1 MNFNKF
7 TIKSQEAV
15 QNAQEIASSYG
26 NQALEPEHLL
36 AALIQDPAGTVTP
49 IIQKTGANLAYV
61 KIKINELLDR
71 LPKVSGATLSQQGIS
86 QALGRVFERSLKE
99 AQDLKDEYISTE
111 HLLLGLVAS
120 PDSQAAKLLLDNH
133 FNGLPVV
140 DDKGRLIGIICQDDL
155 IVQQKRLPLPSLFTF
170 FDGLIPLTSYKS
182 LEKEVDKI
190 IASRV
195 SQAMTPDPLTIGPE
209 ASLEDIATLMVN
221 NNIHTL
227 PVLEGGRLVGI
238 IGKED
243 VLRTLMPPGK
253 KD

>member
-1 MNFNKF
+1 MLKARDIM
-7 TIKSQEAV
+7 TKDV
-15 QNAQEIASSYG
+15 V
-26 NQALEPEHLL
+26 
-36 AALIQDPAGTVTP
+36 TVTP
-49 IIQKTGANLAYV
+49 DTDIT
-61 KIKINELLDR
+61 
-71 LPKVSGATLSQQGIS
+71 
-86 QALGRVFERSLKE
+86 
-99 AQDLKDEYISTE
+99 
-111 HLLLGLVAS
+111 
-120 PDSQAAKLLLDNH
+120 QAAKLLLDNH

-170 FDGLIPLTSYKS
+170 FDGLIPLTSYRS

-190 IASRV
+190 IASKV
-195 SQAMTPDPLTIGPE
+195 SQAMTPDPLTIGPD

-227 PVLEGGRLVGI
+227 PVLEGGRIVGI

-243 VLRTLMPPGK
+243 VLRTLMPAAQ

>member
-1 MNFNKF
+1 MLKARDIM
-7 TIKSQEAV
+7 TKDV
-15 QNAQEIASSYG
+15 V
-26 NQALEPEHLL
+26 
-36 AALIQDPAGTVTP
+36 TVTP
-49 IIQKTGANLAYV
+49 DTDIT
-61 KIKINELLDR
+61 
-71 LPKVSGATLSQQGIS
+71 
-86 QALGRVFERSLKE
+86 
-99 AQDLKDEYISTE
+99 
-111 HLLLGLVAS
+111 
-120 PDSQAAKLLLDNH
+120 QAAKLLLDNH